1 MLQLPASPTAL
12 TLVSTA
18 PQNNECPPAPRRRP
32 AMRPCL
38 LLAEADDAP
47 MRLGLHVLADWLL
60 AAFLG
65 QGTTSKL
72 GGKGDG

>member
-1 MLQLPASPTAL
+1 MLQLPASPTAP

-18 PQNNECPPAPRRRP
+18 PQDNECPPAPRHHP

-47 MRLGLHVLADWLL
+47 MRLGLHVLAGWLL

-65 QGTTSKL
+65 QGTTSKP